1 MKPEIPSVKY
11 FIVII
16 ETLKETKVH
25 HYINKKK
32 KIWNKYKNK
41 WLKYQVC
48 VALVLY
54 AQE

>member
-25 HYINKKK
+25 YINKKK
-32 KIWNKYKNK
+32 SETNIKTSD
-41 WLKYQVC
+41 
-48 VALVLY
+48 
-54 AQE
+54 